1 MILETD
7 LTKNKLSKKAEV
19 LKRLHIN
26 MDRKNQLVKR
36 KNKEKITTKAVFP
49 KKETYI
55 GSHIKSKLGDE
66 YASNKSYERYYKDL
80 T

>member
-7 LTKNKLSKKAEV
+7 LIENKLSKKVEV

-26 MDRKNQLVKR
+26 MDRKNQLKR

-55 GSHIKSKLGDE
+55 GSHIRSKLGDE

-80 T
+80 A

>member
-7 LTKNKLSKKAEV
+7 LKNKASKKSEA

-26 MDRKNQLVKR
+26 MDRKNHLVKR
-36 KNKEKITTKAVFP
+36 KAKGKITSKAVFP

-55 GSHIKSKLGDE
+55 GSHIRSKLGDE

-80 T
+80 A

>member
-7 LTKNKLSKKAEV
+7 LKNKASKKVEV

-26 MDRKNQLVKR
+26 MDRKNQLKR
-36 KNKEKITTKAVFP
+36 KNKEKITSKAVFP

>member
-7 LTKNKLSKKAEV
+7 LIENKLSKKVEV

-26 MDRKNQLVKR
+26 MDRKNQLKR

>member
-7 LTKNKLSKKAEV
+7 LTENKLSKKAEV

-26 MDRKNQLVKR
+26 MDRKNQLKR

-80 T
+80 A

>member
-7 LTKNKLSKKAEV
+7 LTENKLSKKAEV

-26 MDRKNQLVKR
+26 MDRKNQLKR

-55 GSHIKSKLGDE
+55 GSHIRSKLGDE

-80 T
+80 A

>member
-7 LTKNKLSKKAEV
+7 LTENNLSKKVEV

-26 MDRKNQLVKR
+26 MDRKNQLKR

-55 GSHIKSKLGDE
+55 GSHIRSKLGDE

>member
-7 LTKNKLSKKAEV
+7 LTENNLSKKVEV

-26 MDRKNQLVKR
+26 MDRKNQLKR
-36 KNKEKITTKAVFP
+36 KNKEKINTKAVFT

-55 GSHIKSKLGDE
+55 GSHIRSKLGDE

>member
-7 LTKNKLSKKAEV
+7 LTENKLSKKAEV

-26 MDRKNQLVKR
+26 MDRKNQLKR

>member
-7 LTKNKLSKKAEV
+7 LENKASKKVEA

-36 KNKEKITTKAVFP
+36 KTKGKITSKAVFP

-55 GSHIKSKLGDE
+55 GSHIRSKLGDE

-80 T
+80 A

>member
-7 LTKNKLSKKAEV
+7 LENKLSKKAEV

>member
-7 LTKNKLSKKAEV
+7 LENKLSKKVEV

-26 MDRKNQLVKR
+26 MDRKNQLVKN

>member
-7 LTKNKLSKKAEV
+7 LENKASKKVEA
-19 LKRLHIN
+19 LKRLYIN
-26 MDRKNQLVKR
+26 MDRKNQLKR
-36 KNKEKITTKAVFP
+36 KNKEKITSKAVFP

>member
-7 LTKNKLSKKAEV
+7 LTENKLSKKAEV

-36 KNKEKITTKAVFP
+36 KNKEKITTKVVFP

>member
-1 MILETD
+1 MLLETD
-7 LTKNKLSKKAEV
+7 LENKASKKVEA

-26 MDRKNQLVKR
+26 MDRKNQLKR

>member
-7 LTKNKLSKKAEV
+7 LENKASKKVEA

-26 MDRKNQLVKR
+26 MDRKNQLKR

>member
-7 LTKNKLSKKAEV
+7 LENKASKKVEA

-26 MDRKNQLVKR
+26 MDRKNQLKR
-36 KNKEKITTKAVFP
+36 KNKEKITSKAVFP

>member
-7 LTKNKLSKKAEV
+7 LENKASKKVEA

-26 MDRKNQLVKR
+26 MDRKNQLKR

-55 GSHIKSKLGDE
+55 GSHIRSKLGDE

-80 T
+80 A

>member
-26 MDRKNQLVKR
+26 MDRKNQLKR

>member
-7 LTKNKLSKKAEV
+7 LTENNLSKKVEV
-19 LKRLHIN
+19 LKRLYIN
-26 MDRKNQLVKR
+26 MDRKNQLKR

>member
-7 LTKNKLSKKAEV
+7 LTENNLSKKVEV
-19 LKRLHIN
+19 LKRLYIN
-26 MDRKNQLVKR
+26 MDRKNQLKR

-55 GSHIKSKLGDE
+55 GSHIRSKLGDE

-80 T
+80 A

>member
-7 LTKNKLSKKAEV
+7 LTENNLSKKVEV
-19 LKRLHIN
+19 LKRLYIN
-26 MDRKNQLVKR
+26 MDRKNQLKR

-55 GSHIKSKLGDE
+55 GSHIRSKLGDE

>member
-7 LTKNKLSKKAEV
+7 LENKLSKKVEV

-26 MDRKNQLVKR
+26 MDRKNQLKR

>member
-7 LTKNKLSKKAEV
+7 LTENKLSKKAEV

>member
-7 LTKNKLSKKAEV
+7 LENKASKKVEA

>member
-7 LTKNKLSKKAEV
+7 LENKLSKKVEV

>member
-7 LTKNKLSKKAEV
+7 LKNKASKKVEV

>member
-7 LTKNKLSKKAEV
+7 LTENNLSKKVEV
-19 LKRLHIN
+19 LKRLYIN
-26 MDRKNQLVKR
+26 MDRKNQLKR

-80 T
+80 A

>member
-7 LTKNKLSKKAEV
+7 LKNKASKKVEV

-26 MDRKNQLVKR
+26 MDRKNQLKR

>member
-7 LTKNKLSKKAEV
+7 LENKLSKKAEV

-26 MDRKNQLVKR
+26 MDRKNQLKR

>member
-7 LTKNKLSKKAEV
+7 LENKASKKAEA

-26 MDRKNQLVKR
+26 MDRKNQLKR

>member
-1 MILETD
+1 MILETA
-7 LTKNKLSKKAEV
+7 LENKASKKVEA

-26 MDRKNQLVKR
+26 MDRKNQLKR

>member
-7 LTKNKLSKKAEV
+7 LENKLSKKVEV

-26 MDRKNQLVKR
+26 MDRKNQLLKR

>member
-7 LTKNKLSKKAEV
+7 LKNKASKKAEA

-36 KNKEKITTKAVFP
+36 KAKGKITSKAVFP

-55 GSHIKSKLGDE
+55 GSHIRSKLGDE

-80 T
+80 A

>member
-7 LTKNKLSKKAEV
+7 LKNKASKKAEA

-36 KNKEKITTKAVFP
+36 KAKGKITSKAVFP

-55 GSHIKSKLGDE
+55 GSHIRSKLGDE